1 MEVSKPNLEATSAVC
16 LFVNGLIFVFYAI
29 SIPAL
34 IHGVHWLITL
44 AAALFIVALP
54 AIYQYLGRIHKGAAN
69 AAKAAIGLFG
79 MGMVLIVASDVM
91 FVSSSLPRLTHDL
104 VYVFGNALFV
114 ISLFAI
120 GALAWKRGFPK
131 WLGVLSIVTGI
142 IGVLTYV
149 PGAFVVIVPS
159 LLLLGAWSFT
169 MAFAL
174 RTSK

>member
-1 MEVSKPNLEATSAVC
+1 MDVSKSNFQATSAVC

-44 AAALFIVALP
+44 AAVLFIVALP
-54 AIYQYLGRIHKGAAN
+54 AIYHYLGRINKG
-69 AAKAAIGLFG
+69 AAKAATGLFG
-79 MGMVLIVASDVM
+79 LGMVLIVVSDVM

-120 GALAWKRGFPK
+120 GALAWKKGFPK
-131 WLGVLSIVTGI
+131 WLGALSVVTGI

-149 PGAFVVIVPS
+149 PGAFLVLVPS

-169 MAFAL
+169 MGFAL
-174 RTSK
+174 RASK